1 MIIRGEILSLLILV
15 FIYLFLS
22 SNFINM
28 GFISVVLKS
37 IIFLIGLTTKSIYD
51 LILKEFQEKR
61 YVSSMAKAIMN
72 EIIYCINDCYKKN
85 PIKKWDGKYIT
96 QLNEP
101 YLIKVNKLMILEGY
115 IKDINRLKDEDIAY
129 NISKF
134 YNLFNTYI
142 ENRKELID
150 IKQKWIDFYFSK
162 VVSSDQTN
170 KEDNKKKGPIEF
182 LNEEIKRNEKWTM
195 DFKNLTEVTYFIQ
208 EELFETGD
216 NLIKQLENVQNKK
229 FFSIIKDRFNK
240 FISKFIY
247 NI

>member
-1 MIIRGEILSLLILV
+1 MIIKILMLCGLILV
-15 FIYLFLS
+15 LIYLVLS
-22 SNFINM
+22 SNFINI
-28 GFISVVLKS
+28 GFMSAVINA
-37 IIFLIGLTTKSIYD
+37 IIFLIGLITKSIYD
-51 LILKEFQEKR
+51 LALKENQEKR

-101 YLIKVNKLMILEGY
+101 YLIKVNKLIILEGY
-115 IKDINRLKDEDIAY
+115 IKDINKLKDEDIAY

-162 VVSSDQTN
+162 VLSSNQTN
-170 KEDNKKKGPIEF
+170 KEDNKKKDPIEF

-208 EELFETGD
+208 KELFETGD